1 MERNVKIIIGVII
14 SIVGIVIIGSDY
26 YLSLKHEVFDD
37 MNKAYYEQNVVISD
51 EPEEINNGNYG
62 EINDDE
68 DTIIDNQG
76 QPVIEPDNKN
86 NHNQNV
92 ENYIAYISIPKIEL
106 NRGIYNTTSTLNNV
120 NKNIYVH
127 PASTFPNNV
136 SGNNLILA
144 SHSGSSSIS
153 YFKKLYKLELEDDVY
168 LEYNGKTYHYKIKNI
183 YTVLKDGTV
192 ALRVKQNVSTI
203 SLITCLFEEPN
214 VYNIL
219 ASLALAHELGLTYD
233 EMIKG
238 VSNIKP
244 IEHRLQIR
252 KYQNYTIIDDAYNS
266 NPVGSKMAVD
276 VLNLMPGKK
285 IIVTPGMI
293 ELKDKEYEEN
303 YEFGKHISEVADY
316 TILIGKKQTKPIYDG
331 LISNKYDTKKIFVLS
346 DIKEAFPLI
355 EKLRDNKTYVL
366 LENDLP
372 DLFNEK

>member
-51 EPEEINNGNYG
+51 EPEEINNGNY
-62 EINDDE
+62 EEMNDDE
-68 DTIIDNQG
+68 DTNIDNQE

-86 NHNQNV
+86 NNNQNV
-92 ENYIAYISIPKIEL
+92 ENYIAYIMIPKIEL
-106 NRGIYNTTSTLNNV
+106 NRGIYSITSTLNNV

-153 YFKKLYKLELEDDVY
+153 YFKKLYKLELEYDVY

-203 SLITCLFEEPN
+203 SLITCTKGDSKTQTI
-214 VYNIL
+214 YIC
-219 ASLALAHELGLTYD
+219 EL
-233 EMIKG
+233 I
-238 VSNIKP
+238 
-244 IEHRLQIR
+244 
-252 KYQNYTIIDDAYNS
+252 
-266 NPVGSKMAVD
+266 
-276 VLNLMPGKK
+276 
-285 IIVTPGMI
+285 
-293 ELKDKEYEEN
+293 
-303 YEFGKHISEVADY
+303 
-316 TILIGKKQTKPIYDG
+316 
-331 LISNKYDTKKIFVLS
+331 
-346 DIKEAFPLI
+346 
-355 EKLRDNKTYVL
+355 
-366 LENDLP
+366 
-372 DLFNEK
+372 NE

>member
-51 EPEEINNGNYG
+51 EPEEINSGNHE

-68 DTIIDNQG
+68 DTTINNQE

-86 NHNQNV
+86 NNNQNV
-92 ENYIAYISIPKIEL
+92 ENYIAYIMIPKIEL

-127 PASTFPNNV
+127 PVSTFPNNV

-203 SLITCLFEEPN
+203 SLITCTKGDSKTQTI
-214 VYNIL
+214 YIC
-219 ASLALAHELGLTYD
+219 EL
-233 EMIKG
+233 I
-238 VSNIKP
+238 
-244 IEHRLQIR
+244 
-252 KYQNYTIIDDAYNS
+252 
-266 NPVGSKMAVD
+266 
-276 VLNLMPGKK
+276 
-285 IIVTPGMI
+285 
-293 ELKDKEYEEN
+293 
-303 YEFGKHISEVADY
+303 
-316 TILIGKKQTKPIYDG
+316 
-331 LISNKYDTKKIFVLS
+331 
-346 DIKEAFPLI
+346 
-355 EKLRDNKTYVL
+355 
-366 LENDLP
+366 
-372 DLFNEK
+372 NE

>member
-51 EPEEINNGNYG
+51 EPEEINSGNHE

-68 DTIIDNQG
+68 DTTINNQE

-86 NHNQNV
+86 NNNQNV

-153 YFKKLYKLELEDDVY
+153 YFKKLYKLELDDDVY

-203 SLITCLFEEPN
+203 SLITCTKGDSKTQTI
-214 VYNIL
+214 YIC
-219 ASLALAHELGLTYD
+219 EL
-233 EMIKG
+233 I
-238 VSNIKP
+238 
-244 IEHRLQIR
+244 
-252 KYQNYTIIDDAYNS
+252 
-266 NPVGSKMAVD
+266 
-276 VLNLMPGKK
+276 
-285 IIVTPGMI
+285 
-293 ELKDKEYEEN
+293 
-303 YEFGKHISEVADY
+303 
-316 TILIGKKQTKPIYDG
+316 
-331 LISNKYDTKKIFVLS
+331 
-346 DIKEAFPLI
+346 
-355 EKLRDNKTYVL
+355 
-366 LENDLP
+366 
-372 DLFNEK
+372 NE

>member
-1 MERNVKIIIGVII
+1 MEKNVKIIIGVII

-68 DTIIDNQG
+68 DTIIDNQE

-86 NHNQNV
+86 NNNQNV

-203 SLITCLFEEPN
+203 SLITCTKGDSKTQTI
-214 VYNIL
+214 YIC
-219 ASLALAHELGLTYD
+219 EL
-233 EMIKG
+233 I
-238 VSNIKP
+238 
-244 IEHRLQIR
+244 
-252 KYQNYTIIDDAYNS
+252 
-266 NPVGSKMAVD
+266 
-276 VLNLMPGKK
+276 
-285 IIVTPGMI
+285 
-293 ELKDKEYEEN
+293 
-303 YEFGKHISEVADY
+303 
-316 TILIGKKQTKPIYDG
+316 
-331 LISNKYDTKKIFVLS
+331 
-346 DIKEAFPLI
+346 
-355 EKLRDNKTYVL
+355 
-366 LENDLP
+366 
-372 DLFNEK
+372 NE

>member
-1 MERNVKIIIGVII
+1 
-14 SIVGIVIIGSDY
+14 
-26 YLSLKHEVFDD
+26 
-37 MNKAYYEQNVVISD
+37 MNKAYYEQKVVISD

-106 NRGIYNTTSTLNNV
+106 NRGIYNTTLTLNNV

-153 YFKKLYKLELEDDVY
+153 YFKKLYKLALEDDVY

-203 SLITCLFEEPN
+203 SLITCTKGDSKTQTI
-214 VYNIL
+214 YIC
-219 ASLALAHELGLTYD
+219 EL
-233 EMIKG
+233 I
-238 VSNIKP
+238 
-244 IEHRLQIR
+244 
-252 KYQNYTIIDDAYNS
+252 
-266 NPVGSKMAVD
+266 
-276 VLNLMPGKK
+276 
-285 IIVTPGMI
+285 
-293 ELKDKEYEEN
+293 
-303 YEFGKHISEVADY
+303 
-316 TILIGKKQTKPIYDG
+316 
-331 LISNKYDTKKIFVLS
+331 
-346 DIKEAFPLI
+346 
-355 EKLRDNKTYVL
+355 
-366 LENDLP
+366 
-372 DLFNEK
+372 NE

>member
-86 NHNQNV
+86 NNNQNV
-92 ENYIAYISIPKIEL
+92 ENYIAYIMIPKIEL

-127 PASTFPNNV
+127 PVSTFPNNV

-203 SLITCLFEEPN
+203 SLITCTKGDSKTQTI
-214 VYNIL
+214 YIC
-219 ASLALAHELGLTYD
+219 EL
-233 EMIKG
+233 I
-238 VSNIKP
+238 
-244 IEHRLQIR
+244 
-252 KYQNYTIIDDAYNS
+252 
-266 NPVGSKMAVD
+266 
-276 VLNLMPGKK
+276 
-285 IIVTPGMI
+285 
-293 ELKDKEYEEN
+293 
-303 YEFGKHISEVADY
+303 
-316 TILIGKKQTKPIYDG
+316 
-331 LISNKYDTKKIFVLS
+331 
-346 DIKEAFPLI
+346 
-355 EKLRDNKTYVL
+355 
-366 LENDLP
+366 
-372 DLFNEK
+372 NE

>member
-1 MERNVKIIIGVII
+1 MEKNVKIIIGVII

-37 MNKAYYEQNVVISD
+37 MNKAYYEQNVVIAD
-51 EPEEINNGNYG
+51 EPEEINSGNHE

-68 DTIIDNQG
+68 DTTTNNQE

-86 NHNQNV
+86 NNNQNV
-92 ENYIAYISIPKIEL
+92 ENYIAYIMIPKIEL

-127 PASTFPNNV
+127 PASTFPNDV

-203 SLITCLFEEPN
+203 SLITCTKGDSKTQTI
-214 VYNIL
+214 YIC
-219 ASLALAHELGLTYD
+219 EL
-233 EMIKG
+233 I
-238 VSNIKP
+238 
-244 IEHRLQIR
+244 
-252 KYQNYTIIDDAYNS
+252 
-266 NPVGSKMAVD
+266 
-276 VLNLMPGKK
+276 
-285 IIVTPGMI
+285 
-293 ELKDKEYEEN
+293 
-303 YEFGKHISEVADY
+303 
-316 TILIGKKQTKPIYDG
+316 
-331 LISNKYDTKKIFVLS
+331 
-346 DIKEAFPLI
+346 
-355 EKLRDNKTYVL
+355 
-366 LENDLP
+366 
-372 DLFNEK
+372 NE

>member
-51 EPEEINNGNYG
+51 EPEEINSGNHE

-68 DTIIDNQG
+68 DTTIDNQE

-86 NHNQNV
+86 NNNQNV

-153 YFKKLYKLELEDDVY
+153 YFKKLYKLELDDDVY

-203 SLITCLFEEPN
+203 SLITCTKGDSKTQTI
-214 VYNIL
+214 YIC
-219 ASLALAHELGLTYD
+219 EL
-233 EMIKG
+233 I
-238 VSNIKP
+238 
-244 IEHRLQIR
+244 
-252 KYQNYTIIDDAYNS
+252 
-266 NPVGSKMAVD
+266 
-276 VLNLMPGKK
+276 
-285 IIVTPGMI
+285 
-293 ELKDKEYEEN
+293 
-303 YEFGKHISEVADY
+303 
-316 TILIGKKQTKPIYDG
+316 
-331 LISNKYDTKKIFVLS
+331 
-346 DIKEAFPLI
+346 
-355 EKLRDNKTYVL
+355 
-366 LENDLP
+366 
-372 DLFNEK
+372 NE

>member
-51 EPEEINNGNYG
+51 EPEEINNGTY
-62 EINDDE
+62 EEMNDDE
-68 DTIIDNQG
+68 DTNIDNQE

-86 NHNQNV
+86 NNNQNV
-92 ENYIAYISIPKIEL
+92 ENYIAYIMIPKIEL
-106 NRGIYNTTSTLNNV
+106 NRGIYSITSTLNNV

-203 SLITCLFEEPN
+203 SLITCTKGDSKTQTI
-214 VYNIL
+214 YIC
-219 ASLALAHELGLTYD
+219 EL
-233 EMIKG
+233 I
-238 VSNIKP
+238 
-244 IEHRLQIR
+244 
-252 KYQNYTIIDDAYNS
+252 
-266 NPVGSKMAVD
+266 
-276 VLNLMPGKK
+276 
-285 IIVTPGMI
+285 
-293 ELKDKEYEEN
+293 
-303 YEFGKHISEVADY
+303 
-316 TILIGKKQTKPIYDG
+316 
-331 LISNKYDTKKIFVLS
+331 
-346 DIKEAFPLI
+346 
-355 EKLRDNKTYVL
+355 
-366 LENDLP
+366 
-372 DLFNEK
+372 NE

>member
-51 EPEEINNGNYG
+51 EPEEINNGNY
-62 EINDDE
+62 EEMNDDE
-68 DTIIDNQG
+68 DTNIDNQE

-86 NHNQNV
+86 NNNQNV
-92 ENYIAYISIPKIEL
+92 ENYIAYIMIPKIEL
-106 NRGIYNTTSTLNNV
+106 NRGIYSITSTLNNV

-192 ALRVKQNVSTI
+192 SLRVKQNVSTI
-203 SLITCLFEEPN
+203 SLITCTKGDSKTQTI
-214 VYNIL
+214 YIC
-219 ASLALAHELGLTYD
+219 EL
-233 EMIKG
+233 I
-238 VSNIKP
+238 
-244 IEHRLQIR
+244 
-252 KYQNYTIIDDAYNS
+252 
-266 NPVGSKMAVD
+266 
-276 VLNLMPGKK
+276 
-285 IIVTPGMI
+285 
-293 ELKDKEYEEN
+293 
-303 YEFGKHISEVADY
+303 
-316 TILIGKKQTKPIYDG
+316 
-331 LISNKYDTKKIFVLS
+331 
-346 DIKEAFPLI
+346 
-355 EKLRDNKTYVL
+355 
-366 LENDLP
+366 
-372 DLFNEK
+372 NE

>member
-51 EPEEINNGNYG
+51 EPEEINNGNY
-62 EINDDE
+62 EEMNDDG
-68 DTIIDNQG
+68 DTNIDNQE

-86 NHNQNV
+86 NNNQNV
-92 ENYIAYISIPKIEL
+92 ENYIAYIMIPKIEL
-106 NRGIYNTTSTLNNV
+106 NRGIYSITSTLNNV

-203 SLITCLFEEPN
+203 SLITCTKGDSKTQTI
-214 VYNIL
+214 YIC
-219 ASLALAHELGLTYD
+219 EL
-233 EMIKG
+233 I
-238 VSNIKP
+238 
-244 IEHRLQIR
+244 
-252 KYQNYTIIDDAYNS
+252 
-266 NPVGSKMAVD
+266 
-276 VLNLMPGKK
+276 
-285 IIVTPGMI
+285 
-293 ELKDKEYEEN
+293 
-303 YEFGKHISEVADY
+303 
-316 TILIGKKQTKPIYDG
+316 
-331 LISNKYDTKKIFVLS
+331 
-346 DIKEAFPLI
+346 
-355 EKLRDNKTYVL
+355 
-366 LENDLP
+366 
-372 DLFNEK
+372 NE

>member
-106 NRGIYNTTSTLNNV
+106 NRGIYNTTLTLNNV

-203 SLITCLFEEPN
+203 SLITCTKGDSKTQTI
-214 VYNIL
+214 YIC
-219 ASLALAHELGLTYD
+219 EL
-233 EMIKG
+233 I
-238 VSNIKP
+238 
-244 IEHRLQIR
+244 
-252 KYQNYTIIDDAYNS
+252 
-266 NPVGSKMAVD
+266 
-276 VLNLMPGKK
+276 
-285 IIVTPGMI
+285 
-293 ELKDKEYEEN
+293 
-303 YEFGKHISEVADY
+303 
-316 TILIGKKQTKPIYDG
+316 
-331 LISNKYDTKKIFVLS
+331 
-346 DIKEAFPLI
+346 
-355 EKLRDNKTYVL
+355 
-366 LENDLP
+366 
-372 DLFNEK
+372 NE

>member
-1 MERNVKIIIGVII
+1 MEKNVKIIIGVII

-51 EPEEINNGNYG
+51 EPEEINSGNHE

-68 DTIIDNQG
+68 DTTINNQE

-86 NHNQNV
+86 NNNQNV
-92 ENYIAYISIPKIEL
+92 ENYIAYIMIPKIEL

-127 PASTFPNNV
+127 PASTFPNDV

-203 SLITCLFEEPN
+203 SLITCTKGDSKTQTI
-214 VYNIL
+214 YIC
-219 ASLALAHELGLTYD
+219 EL
-233 EMIKG
+233 I
-238 VSNIKP
+238 
-244 IEHRLQIR
+244 
-252 KYQNYTIIDDAYNS
+252 
-266 NPVGSKMAVD
+266 
-276 VLNLMPGKK
+276 
-285 IIVTPGMI
+285 
-293 ELKDKEYEEN
+293 
-303 YEFGKHISEVADY
+303 
-316 TILIGKKQTKPIYDG
+316 
-331 LISNKYDTKKIFVLS
+331 
-346 DIKEAFPLI
+346 
-355 EKLRDNKTYVL
+355 
-366 LENDLP
+366 
-372 DLFNEK
+372 NE

>member
-51 EPEEINNGNYG
+51 EPEEINNGNY
-62 EINDDE
+62 EEMNDDE
-68 DTIIDNQG
+68 DTNIDNQE
-76 QPVIEPDNKN
+76 QPVIELDNKN
-86 NHNQNV
+86 NNNQNV
-92 ENYIAYISIPKIEL
+92 ENYIAYIMIPKIEL
-106 NRGIYNTTSTLNNV
+106 NRGIYSITSTLNNV

-203 SLITCLFEEPN
+203 SLITCTKGDSKTQTI
-214 VYNIL
+214 YIC
-219 ASLALAHELGLTYD
+219 EL
-233 EMIKG
+233 I
-238 VSNIKP
+238 
-244 IEHRLQIR
+244 
-252 KYQNYTIIDDAYNS
+252 
-266 NPVGSKMAVD
+266 
-276 VLNLMPGKK
+276 
-285 IIVTPGMI
+285 
-293 ELKDKEYEEN
+293 
-303 YEFGKHISEVADY
+303 
-316 TILIGKKQTKPIYDG
+316 
-331 LISNKYDTKKIFVLS
+331 
-346 DIKEAFPLI
+346 
-355 EKLRDNKTYVL
+355 
-366 LENDLP
+366 
-372 DLFNEK
+372 NE

>member
-51 EPEEINNGNYG
+51 EPEEINSGNHE

-68 DTIIDNQG
+68 DTTINNQE

-86 NHNQNV
+86 NNNQNV
-92 ENYIAYISIPKIEL
+92 ENYIAYIMIPKIEL

-203 SLITCLFEEPN
+203 SLITCTKGDSKTQTI
-214 VYNIL
+214 YIC
-219 ASLALAHELGLTYD
+219 EL
-233 EMIKG
+233 I
-238 VSNIKP
+238 
-244 IEHRLQIR
+244 
-252 KYQNYTIIDDAYNS
+252 
-266 NPVGSKMAVD
+266 
-276 VLNLMPGKK
+276 
-285 IIVTPGMI
+285 
-293 ELKDKEYEEN
+293 
-303 YEFGKHISEVADY
+303 
-316 TILIGKKQTKPIYDG
+316 
-331 LISNKYDTKKIFVLS
+331 
-346 DIKEAFPLI
+346 
-355 EKLRDNKTYVL
+355 
-366 LENDLP
+366 
-372 DLFNEK
+372 NE

>member
-51 EPEEINNGNYG
+51 EPEEINNGNYE

-68 DTIIDNQG
+68 DTIIDNQE

-86 NHNQNV
+86 NNNQNV
-92 ENYIAYISIPKIEL
+92 ENYIAYIMIPKIEL
-106 NRGIYNTTSTLNNV
+106 NRGIYNITSTLNNV

-203 SLITCLFEEPN
+203 SLITCTKGDSKTQTI
-214 VYNIL
+214 YIC
-219 ASLALAHELGLTYD
+219 EL
-233 EMIKG
+233 I
-238 VSNIKP
+238 
-244 IEHRLQIR
+244 
-252 KYQNYTIIDDAYNS
+252 
-266 NPVGSKMAVD
+266 
-276 VLNLMPGKK
+276 
-285 IIVTPGMI
+285 
-293 ELKDKEYEEN
+293 
-303 YEFGKHISEVADY
+303 
-316 TILIGKKQTKPIYDG
+316 
-331 LISNKYDTKKIFVLS
+331 
-346 DIKEAFPLI
+346 
-355 EKLRDNKTYVL
+355 
-366 LENDLP
+366 
-372 DLFNEK
+372 NE